1 VDVEI
6 PPVEQRVSAVAAAV
20 SARAGE
26 VSEDIVAL
34 VTREIPPLDDDQR
47 VVSLLSASVAE
58 NVATVLHVLQHG
70 IDPERVEAPAAAI
83 EYARRLAQRGVPM
96 VALVRAYRIGQA
108 RFLQWC
114 FDELGSGVSDDPVRA
129 EAARRMTE
137 RSFVYIDRVS
147 EQVISIYEHERD
159 RWLNNRATVR
169 AARVRAILAGH
180 DVDLDLSESTIG
192 YRLRRRHLGLVV
204 WVREPT
210 RGDDDLVLLERTAT
224 MIAQGAGCRARPLF
238 IPCDEAS
245 AWVWLPLQAGDS
257 PADGVAAATPEGPV
271 RVALGEPA
279 DGIDGFRSTHRQA
292 LLAQMVALAAGP
304 AGRLVTSFADIRP
317 IALMASDVGAVRAW
331 VLDTLGE
338 LTVDDEQHE
347 RLRTTLRVFFS
358 TGGSYTA
365 TAERLMM
372 HKNTVLYRVNRAE
385 EIRGRSF
392 QDDRL
397 GVELAL
403 LACEQLGAT
412 VLQPAPA

>member
-1 VDVEI
+1 
-6 PPVEQRVSAVAAAV
+6 
-20 SARAGE
+20 
-26 VSEDIVAL
+26 
-34 VTREIPPLDDDQR
+34 
-47 VVSLLSASVAE
+47 
-58 NVATVLHVLQHG
+58 
-70 IDPERVEAPAAAI
+70 
-83 EYARRLAQRGVPM
+83 
-96 VALVRAYRIGQA
+96 
-108 RFLQWC
+108 
-114 FDELGSGVSDDPVRA
+114 
-129 EAARRMTE
+129 MTE

-180 DVDLDLSESTIG
+180 EVDVDLSESTIG
-192 YRLRRRHLGLVV
+192 YRLRRRHLGLVA

-224 MIAQGAGCRARPLF
+224 TIAQRAGCRAKPLF

-245 AWVWLPLQAGDS
+245 AWVWLPLQADGS
-257 PADGVAAATPEGPV
+257 PADAVAAATPEGPV

-279 DGIDGFRSTHRQA
+279 EGIDGFRGTHRQA

-304 AGRLVTSFADIRP
+304 AGRPVTAFADIRP
-317 IALMASDVGAVRAW
+317 IALMASDIDAVRAW
-331 VLDTLGE
+331 VLETLGE

>member
-26 VSEDIVAL
+26 VSDDIVAL
-34 VTREIPPLDDDQR
+34 LMREISPLDDDQR
-47 VVSLLSASVAE
+47 VVGLLSASVAA
-58 NVATVLHVLQHG
+58 NVATVLHVLEHG

-114 FDELGSGVSDDPVRA
+114 FDELGGDGSDGPVRA
-129 EAARRMTE
+129 EAARLMTE
-137 RSFVYIDRVS
+137 RSFIYIDRVS
-147 EQVISIYEHERD
+147 EQVISIYEQERD

-180 DVDLDLSESTIG
+180 DVDVDLSESTID
-192 YRLRRRHLGLVV
+192 YRLRRRHLGLVA

-210 RGDDDLVLLERTAT
+210 RGDDDLVVLERTAT
-224 MIAQGAGCRARPLF
+224 TIAQRAGCRSKPLF
-238 IPCDEAS
+238 IPFDEAS
-245 AWVWLPLQAGDS
+245 AWVWLPLQADGS

-304 AGRLVTSFADIRP
+304 DGRLVTAFADIRP
-317 IALMASDVGAVRAW
+317 LALMASDVGAVRGW

-347 RLRTTLRVFFS
+347 RLRTTLRVFLS

-365 TAERLMM
+365 TADRLMM
-372 HKNTVLYRVNRAE
+372 HKNTVRYRVNRAE

-392 QDDRL
+392 HDDRL

-403 LACEQLGAT
+403 LACQQLGAS